1 MEFLRKWD
9 TNAFFLFLT
18 VAFPLFA
25 GEKNRGGFEG
35 LNGILTSRRK
45 EKGKERKLAKK
56 KKVGMVE
63 LQSDINNNKVLM
75 AGRRLK

>member
-25 GEKNRGGFEG
+25 GEKRGGFEG

>member
-1 MEFLRKWD
+1 MEFVRKWGAGD

-45 EKGKERKLAKK
+45 EKGEERKLAKK
-56 KKVGMVE
+56 KSWNGGIAE
-63 LQSDINNNKVLM
+63 
-75 AGRRLK
+75 